1 MIILN
6 ICSLAGLRKNHSF
19 LPVPAYLRQ
28 KIRLRDAHQYCLILP
43 WVVIYGLLTMLWS
56 MLAVPLMVLICT
68 KYWQWHAIWLIYSDW
83 LYRLYDSG
91 PDVVTISSL
100 VISIVFTLLLP
111 YQLSVVI
118 RCLRLVKKGGQHYV
132 VPEEDIRPAVRGENA
147 ISVVSVNSEDN
158 QVTVD
163 KESKLWESA

>member
-1 MIILN
+1 M
-6 ICSLAGLRKNHSF
+6 
-19 LPVPAYLRQ
+19 
-28 KIRLRDAHQYCLILP
+28 
-43 WVVIYGLLTMLWS
+43 
-56 MLAVPLMVLICT
+56 
-68 KYWQWHAIWLIYSDW
+68 
-83 LYRLYDSG
+83 YDSG

-132 VPEEDIRPAVRGENA
+132 VPEEDIRPAVGGEDA

-163 KESKLWESA
+163 KESKL